1 MIRYSIN
8 AIQLI
13 VLSTFLFS
21 FMVLDD
27 KIIMYSYINDSKETG
42 YITLKNEQDKICE
55 IEVSI
60 TDIDSVESLNTQRYS
75 YVVWIE
81 NQNGTIFNIGNMKG
95 ISGRQTYYLSAN
107 INAFC
112 ITKPVRIFVTEEL
125 NENAS
130 IPSSL
135 MIASTKKF

>member
-1 MIRYSIN
+1 
-8 AIQLI
+8 
-13 VLSTFLFS
+13 
-21 FMVLDD
+21 MVLDD

-112 ITKPVRIFVTEEL
+112 IAKPVRIFVTEEL

-135 MIASTKKF
+135 MIASTKRF

>member
-107 INAFC
+107 INAFY

-135 MIASTKKF
+135 MIASTKRF